1 LVPTSLD
8 SKIALVTGAS
18 RGIGAATARV
28 LAEQGADVVVN
39 YRSKRP
45 RAEEIARQVGQLG
58 RRALAVQ
65 ADLTDRSELERMA
78 TEISARFGRLDILIL
93 NASGGLEKDRPA
105 SYAHSINVTA
115 QVDTV
120 AACLPLM
127 PPGGTIVFVTSHWAH
142 FHGEKPVAKVYEPV
156 AASKRAGEEA
166 LRAQIPRLD
175 EHGIRLLIV
184 SGDVIDGTIT
194 PKLLDRAEPGLLES
208 RRETAGLLPTVEE
221 FARAI
226 VAAAADSQL
235 PSGHTSFVGATE

>member
-45 RAEEIARQVGQLG
+45 RAEEVARQVGQLG

-78 TEISARFGRLDILIL
+78 TEICARFGRLDILML

-105 SYAHSINVTA
+105 SYAYSINVTA
-115 QVDTV
+115 QDTV

-127 PPGGTIVFVTSHWAH
+127 PPGGRIVFVTSHWAH

-184 SGDVIDGTIT
+184 SGDIIDGTIT

-208 RRETAGLLPTVEE
+208 RRETVGLLATVEE

-235 PSGHTSFVGATE
+235 PSGHTSFLAATE